1 MTDIDDLFVTRPA
14 GTLED
19 AIAAADFPVVTQWAK
34 YLRGCQQI
42 SLRTVIDLGRVVE
55 DIGYALTGH
64 RYEESESV
72 WNAAAEV
79 ARAQG
84 NEDHVREVEATYQVN
99 GFHPI
104 VGNSK
109 GFEL

>member
-1 MTDIDDLFVTRPA
+1 MTEIDDLFVTRPA
-14 GTLED
+14 VTLED
-19 AIAAADFPVVTQWAK
+19 AIAAADLPVVTQWAK
-34 YLRGCQQI
+34 YLRGCHQI
-42 SLRTVIDLGRVVE
+42 SSRSVLDLGRVVE

-79 ARAQG
+79 ARSQG
-84 NEDHVREVEATYQVN
+84 HGARVREVEASYQVN

-104 VGNSK
+104 IGNNK
-109 GFEL
+109 GLQL